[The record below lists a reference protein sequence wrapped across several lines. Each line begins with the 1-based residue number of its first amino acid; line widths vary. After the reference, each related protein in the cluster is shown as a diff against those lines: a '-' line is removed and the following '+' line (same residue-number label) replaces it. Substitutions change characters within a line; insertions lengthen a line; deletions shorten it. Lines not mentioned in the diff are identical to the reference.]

1 MCYVTSNIFE
11 ETGIFISNQC
21 LCGESEVGRRDGE
34 ASALQIL
41 WFLRASFKGAP
52 PGLIRH
58 CGGVIIGQKAPPVV
72 KFVFFGNGIYSK
84 KYKTLMES
92 IQSKM

>member
-11 ETGIFISNQC
+11 ETGIIIFYQC
-21 LCGESEVGRRDGE
+21 LCGGSEVGRRDGE
-34 ASALQIL
+34 APALQKL
-41 WFLRASFKGAP
+41 WFIQTSYKGAP

-92 IQSKM
+92 IQYKM